1 MKLICVMCGRPMDK
15 AATFAAG
22 RPVGPVCAK
31 RRGLMPTTTRKTKT
45 PTQKQQDTDTLDLF
59 EEK

>member
-1 MKLICVMCGRPMDK
+1 MDK

-22 RPVGPVCAK
+22 MPVGPVCAQ
-31 RRGLMPTTTRKTKT
+31 RRGLMPTTIRKTKT

>member
-1 MKLICVMCGRPMDK
+1 
-15 AATFAAG
+15 
-22 RPVGPVCAK
+22 
-31 RRGLMPTTTRKTKT
+31 MPTTTRKAKT